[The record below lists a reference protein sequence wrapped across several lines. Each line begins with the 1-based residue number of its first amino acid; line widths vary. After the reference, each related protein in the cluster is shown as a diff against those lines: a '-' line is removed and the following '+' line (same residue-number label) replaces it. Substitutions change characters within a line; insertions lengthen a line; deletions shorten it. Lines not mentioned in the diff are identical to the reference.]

1 MNDYIQLTNISKTFG
16 KQTVLQP
23 LTMGFEEGMIHG
35 IIGRNGSGKTVLM
48 KMILGILHPT
58 TGTVIVGDKRIGKDV
73 DFPESA
79 GAIIETIEFIPYM
92 SAYQNLADIAAM
104 RGNLSKTQIKEVLE
118 MVGLGN
124 VGGKHV
130 SKFSMGMRQRLA
142 IAQAVM
148 ESPKLLILDEPTAG
162 LDPKER
168 VKFRNLISSFAE
180 NKIVILST
188 HIVTDVEYIADE
200 ILVIKGGALL
210 KKGAE
215 STIIQEISGKV
226 WECRVTRQEA
236 ERLENRFTVC
246 NSKTENGEAVLR
258 IVSDS
263 KPCDTA
269 VSVSPCLEDLYLYY
283 FHGEV

>member
-1 MNDYIQLTNISKTFG
+1 MTCMSDYIQLTNISKTFG

-48 KMILGILHPT
+48 KMILGILQPT

-124 VGGKHV
+124 VGRKHV

-148 ESPKLLILDEPTAG
+148 ESPKLLILDEPMNGMDEKGVEEMRRLILARKAAG
-162 LDPKER
+162 TT
-168 VKFRNLISSFAE
+168 I
-180 NKIVILST
+180 ILSS
-188 HIVTDVEYIADE
+188 HNIEDIRILCDQVYRIDAGVVMRKVE
-200 ILVIKGGALL
+200 
-210 KKGAE
+210 
-215 STIIQEISGKV
+215 
-226 WECRVTRQEA
+226 
-236 ERLENRFTVC
+236 
-246 NSKTENGEAVLR
+246 
-258 IVSDS
+258 
-263 KPCDTA
+263 
-269 VSVSPCLEDLYLYY
+269 
-283 FHGEV
+283 

>member
-1 MNDYIQLTNISKTFG
+1 MSDYIQLTNISKTFG

-48 KMILGILHPT
+48 KMILGILQPT

-92 SAYQNLADIAAM
+92 SAYQNLADIEAM

-124 VGGKHV
+124 VGRKHV

-148 ESPKLLILDEPTAG
+148 ESPKLLILDEPMNGMDEKGVEEMRQLILARKAAG
-162 LDPKER
+162 TT
-168 VKFRNLISSFAE
+168 I
-180 NKIVILST
+180 ILSS
-188 HIVTDVEYIADE
+188 HNIEDIRILCDQVYRIDAGVVMREVE
-200 ILVIKGGALL
+200 
-210 KKGAE
+210 
-215 STIIQEISGKV
+215 
-226 WECRVTRQEA
+226 
-236 ERLENRFTVC
+236 
-246 NSKTENGEAVLR
+246 
-258 IVSDS
+258 
-263 KPCDTA
+263 
-269 VSVSPCLEDLYLYY
+269 
-283 FHGEV
+283 

>member
-1 MNDYIQLTNISKTFG
+1 MSDYIQLTNISKTFG

-48 KMILGILHPT
+48 KMILGILQPT
-58 TGTVIVGDKRIGKDV
+58 MGTVIVGDKRIGKDV

-124 VGGKHV
+124 VGRKHV

-148 ESPKLLILDEPTAG
+148 ESPKLLILDEPMNGMDEKGVKEMRRLILARKAAG
-162 LDPKER
+162 TT
-168 VKFRNLISSFAE
+168 I
-180 NKIVILST
+180 ILSS
-188 HIVTDVEYIADE
+188 HNIEDIRILCDQVYRIDAGVVMREVE
-200 ILVIKGGALL
+200 
-210 KKGAE
+210 
-215 STIIQEISGKV
+215 
-226 WECRVTRQEA
+226 
-236 ERLENRFTVC
+236 
-246 NSKTENGEAVLR
+246 
-258 IVSDS
+258 
-263 KPCDTA
+263 
-269 VSVSPCLEDLYLYY
+269 
-283 FHGEV
+283 

>member
-48 KMILGILHPT
+48 KMILGILQPT

-124 VGGKHV
+124 VGRKHV

-148 ESPKLLILDEPTAG
+148 ESPKLLILDEPMNGMDEKGVEEMRRLILARKAAG
-162 LDPKER
+162 
-168 VKFRNLISSFAE
+168 IT
-180 NKIVILST
+180 IILSS
-188 HIVTDVEYIADE
+188 HNIEDIRILCDQVYRIDAGVVMREVE
-200 ILVIKGGALL
+200 
-210 KKGAE
+210 
-215 STIIQEISGKV
+215 
-226 WECRVTRQEA
+226 
-236 ERLENRFTVC
+236 
-246 NSKTENGEAVLR
+246 
-258 IVSDS
+258 
-263 KPCDTA
+263 
-269 VSVSPCLEDLYLYY
+269 
-283 FHGEV
+283 

>member
-1 MNDYIQLTNISKTFG
+1 MSDYIQLTNISKTFG

-48 KMILGILHPT
+48 KMILGILQPT

-124 VGGKHV
+124 VGRKHV

-142 IAQAVM
+142 VAQAVM
-148 ESPKLLILDEPTAG
+148 ESPKLLILDEPMNGMDEKGVEEMRRLILARKAAG
-162 LDPKER
+162 TT
-168 VKFRNLISSFAE
+168 I
-180 NKIVILST
+180 ILSS
-188 HIVTDVEYIADE
+188 HNIEDIR
-200 ILVIKGGALL
+200 ILCDQVY
-210 KKGAE
+210 
-215 STIIQEISGKV
+215 
-226 WECRVTRQEA
+226 
-236 ERLENRFTVC
+236 
-246 NSKTENGEAVLR
+246 R
-258 IVSDS
+258 IDAGV
-263 KPCDTA
+263 
-269 VSVSPCLEDLYLYY
+269 VRR
-283 FHGEV
+283 

>member
-48 KMILGILHPT
+48 KMILGILQPT

-124 VGGKHV
+124 VGRKHV

-148 ESPKLLILDEPTAG
+148 ESPKLLILDEPMNGMDEKGVEEMRQLILARKAAG
-162 LDPKER
+162 TT
-168 VKFRNLISSFAE
+168 I
-180 NKIVILST
+180 ILSS
-188 HIVTDVEYIADE
+188 HNIEDIR
-200 ILVIKGGALL
+200 ILCDQVY
-210 KKGAE
+210 
-215 STIIQEISGKV
+215 
-226 WECRVTRQEA
+226 
-236 ERLENRFTVC
+236 
-246 NSKTENGEAVLR
+246 R
-258 IVSDS
+258 IDAGVVMR
-263 KPCDTA
+263 K
-269 VSVSPCLEDLYLYY
+269 
-283 FHGEV
+283 

>member
-1 MNDYIQLTNISKTFG
+1 MSDYIQLTNSSKTFG

-48 KMILGILHPT
+48 KMILGILQPT

-124 VGGKHV
+124 VGRKHV

-148 ESPKLLILDEPTAG
+148 ESPKLLILDEPMNGMDEKGVEEMRQLILARKAAG
-162 LDPKER
+162 TT
-168 VKFRNLISSFAE
+168 I
-180 NKIVILST
+180 ILSS
-188 HIVTDVEYIADE
+188 HNIEDIRILCDQVYRIDAGVVMREVE
-200 ILVIKGGALL
+200 
-210 KKGAE
+210 
-215 STIIQEISGKV
+215 
-226 WECRVTRQEA
+226 
-236 ERLENRFTVC
+236 
-246 NSKTENGEAVLR
+246 
-258 IVSDS
+258 
-263 KPCDTA
+263 
-269 VSVSPCLEDLYLYY
+269 
-283 FHGEV
+283 

>member
-1 MNDYIQLTNISKTFG
+1 MSDYIQVTNISKTFG

-48 KMILGILHPT
+48 KMILGILQPT

-124 VGGKHV
+124 VGRKHV

-148 ESPKLLILDEPTAG
+148 ESPKLLILDEPMNGMDEKGVEEMRRLILARKAAG
-162 LDPKER
+162 TT
-168 VKFRNLISSFAE
+168 I
-180 NKIVILST
+180 ILSS
-188 HIVTDVEYIADE
+188 HNIEDIRILCDQVYRIDAGVVMREVE
-200 ILVIKGGALL
+200 
-210 KKGAE
+210 
-215 STIIQEISGKV
+215 
-226 WECRVTRQEA
+226 
-236 ERLENRFTVC
+236 
-246 NSKTENGEAVLR
+246 
-258 IVSDS
+258 
-263 KPCDTA
+263 
-269 VSVSPCLEDLYLYY
+269 
-283 FHGEV
+283 

>member
-1 MNDYIQLTNISKTFG
+1 MSDYIQLTNISKTFG

-48 KMILGILHPT
+48 KMILGILQPT

-124 VGGKHV
+124 VGRKHV

-148 ESPKLLILDEPTAG
+148 ESPKLLILDEPMNGMDEKGMEEMRRLILARKAAG
-162 LDPKER
+162 TT
-168 VKFRNLISSFAE
+168 I
-180 NKIVILST
+180 ILSS
-188 HIVTDVEYIADE
+188 HNIEDIRILCDQVYRIDAGVVMREVE
-200 ILVIKGGALL
+200 
-210 KKGAE
+210 
-215 STIIQEISGKV
+215 
-226 WECRVTRQEA
+226 
-236 ERLENRFTVC
+236 
-246 NSKTENGEAVLR
+246 
-258 IVSDS
+258 
-263 KPCDTA
+263 
-269 VSVSPCLEDLYLYY
+269 
-283 FHGEV
+283 

>member
-1 MNDYIQLTNISKTFG
+1 MSDYIQLTNISKTFG

-48 KMILGILHPT
+48 KMILGILYPT

-124 VGGKHV
+124 VGRKHV

-148 ESPKLLILDEPTAG
+148 ESPKILILDEPMNGMDEKGVEEMRRLILARKAAG
-162 LDPKER
+162 TT
-168 VKFRNLISSFAE
+168 I
-180 NKIVILST
+180 ILSS
-188 HIVTDVEYIADE
+188 HNIEDIRILCDQVYRIDAGVVMREVE
-200 ILVIKGGALL
+200 
-210 KKGAE
+210 
-215 STIIQEISGKV
+215 
-226 WECRVTRQEA
+226 
-236 ERLENRFTVC
+236 
-246 NSKTENGEAVLR
+246 
-258 IVSDS
+258 
-263 KPCDTA
+263 
-269 VSVSPCLEDLYLYY
+269 
-283 FHGEV
+283 

>member
-1 MNDYIQLTNISKTFG
+1 MSDYIQLTNISKTFG

-48 KMILGILHPT
+48 KMILGILQPT

-124 VGGKHV
+124 GKHV
-130 SKFSMGMRQRLA
+130 SKFSMGMRQCLA

-148 ESPKLLILDEPTAG
+148 ESPKLLILDEPMNGMDEKGVEEMRQLILARKAAG
-162 LDPKER
+162 TT
-168 VKFRNLISSFAE
+168 I
-180 NKIVILST
+180 ILSS
-188 HIVTDVEYIADE
+188 HNIEDIR
-200 ILVIKGGALL
+200 ILCDQVY
-210 KKGAE
+210 
-215 STIIQEISGKV
+215 
-226 WECRVTRQEA
+226 
-236 ERLENRFTVC
+236 
-246 NSKTENGEAVLR
+246 R
-258 IVSDS
+258 IDAGVVMR
-263 KPCDTA
+263 K
-269 VSVSPCLEDLYLYY
+269 
-283 FHGEV
+283 

>member
-1 MNDYIQLTNISKTFG
+1 MNDYIQLTNISKTFR

-48 KMILGILHPT
+48 KMILGILQPT

-124 VGGKHV
+124 VGRKHV

-148 ESPKLLILDEPTAG
+148 ESPKLLILDEPMNGMDEKGVEEMRRLILARKAAG
-162 LDPKER
+162 TT
-168 VKFRNLISSFAE
+168 I
-180 NKIVILST
+180 ILSS
-188 HIVTDVEYIADE
+188 HNIEDIRILCDQVYRIDAGVVMREVE
-200 ILVIKGGALL
+200 
-210 KKGAE
+210 
-215 STIIQEISGKV
+215 
-226 WECRVTRQEA
+226 
-236 ERLENRFTVC
+236 
-246 NSKTENGEAVLR
+246 
-258 IVSDS
+258 
-263 KPCDTA
+263 
-269 VSVSPCLEDLYLYY
+269 
-283 FHGEV
+283 

>member
-1 MNDYIQLTNISKTFG
+1 MSDYIQLTNISKTFG

-124 VGGKHV
+124 VGRKHV
-130 SKFSMGMRQRLA
+130 SKFSMGMRQLLA

-148 ESPKLLILDEPTAG
+148 ESPKILILDEPMNGMDEKGVEEMRRLILARKAAG
-162 LDPKER
+162 TT
-168 VKFRNLISSFAE
+168 I
-180 NKIVILST
+180 ILSS
-188 HIVTDVEYIADE
+188 HNIEDIRILCDQVYRIDAGVVMREVE
-200 ILVIKGGALL
+200 
-210 KKGAE
+210 
-215 STIIQEISGKV
+215 
-226 WECRVTRQEA
+226 
-236 ERLENRFTVC
+236 
-246 NSKTENGEAVLR
+246 
-258 IVSDS
+258 
-263 KPCDTA
+263 
-269 VSVSPCLEDLYLYY
+269 
-283 FHGEV
+283 

>member
-1 MNDYIQLTNISKTFG
+1 MSDYIQLTNISKTFG

-48 KMILGILHPT
+48 KMILGILQPT

-124 VGGKHV
+124 VGRKHV

-148 ESPKLLILDEPTAG
+148 ESPKLLILDESMNGMDEKGVEEMRRLILARKAAG
-162 LDPKER
+162 TT
-168 VKFRNLISSFAE
+168 I
-180 NKIVILST
+180 ILSS
-188 HIVTDVEYIADE
+188 HNIEDIRILCDQVYRIDAGVVMREVE
-200 ILVIKGGALL
+200 
-210 KKGAE
+210 
-215 STIIQEISGKV
+215 
-226 WECRVTRQEA
+226 
-236 ERLENRFTVC
+236 
-246 NSKTENGEAVLR
+246 
-258 IVSDS
+258 
-263 KPCDTA
+263 
-269 VSVSPCLEDLYLYY
+269 
-283 FHGEV
+283 

>member
-1 MNDYIQLTNISKTFG
+1 MSDYIQLTNISKTFG

-48 KMILGILHPT
+48 KMILGILQPT

-124 VGGKHV
+124 VGRKHV

-148 ESPKLLILDEPTAG
+148 ESPKLLILDEPMNGMDEKGVEEMRRLILARKAAG
-162 LDPKER
+162 TTIVL
-168 VKFRNLISSFAE
+168 SSHNIE
-180 NKIVILST
+180 DIRILCDQ
-188 HIVTDVEYIADE
+188 VY
-200 ILVIKGGALL
+200 
-210 KKGAE
+210 
-215 STIIQEISGKV
+215 
-226 WECRVTRQEA
+226 
-236 ERLENRFTVC
+236 
-246 NSKTENGEAVLR
+246 R
-258 IVSDS
+258 IDAGV
-263 KPCDTA
+263 
-269 VSVSPCLEDLYLYY
+269 VRR
-283 FHGEV
+283 

>member
-23 LTMGFEEGMIHG
+23 LTMGFEEGMIYG

-48 KMILGILHPT
+48 KMILGILQPT

-124 VGGKHV
+124 VGRKHV

-148 ESPKLLILDEPTAG
+148 ESPKLLILDEPMNGMDEKGVEEMRRLILARKAAG
-162 LDPKER
+162 TT
-168 VKFRNLISSFAE
+168 I
-180 NKIVILST
+180 ILSS
-188 HIVTDVEYIADE
+188 HNIEDIRILCDQVYRIDAGVVMREVE
-200 ILVIKGGALL
+200 
-210 KKGAE
+210 
-215 STIIQEISGKV
+215 
-226 WECRVTRQEA
+226 
-236 ERLENRFTVC
+236 
-246 NSKTENGEAVLR
+246 
-258 IVSDS
+258 
-263 KPCDTA
+263 
-269 VSVSPCLEDLYLYY
+269 
-283 FHGEV
+283 

>member
-1 MNDYIQLTNISKTFG
+1 MSDYIQLTNISKTFG

-48 KMILGILHPT
+48 KMILGILQPT

-124 VGGKHV
+124 VGRKHV

-148 ESPKLLILDEPTAG
+148 ESPKILILDEPMNGMDEKGVEEMRRLILARKAAG
-162 LDPKER
+162 TT
-168 VKFRNLISSFAE
+168 I
-180 NKIVILST
+180 ILSS
-188 HIVTDVEYIADE
+188 HNIEDIR
-200 ILVIKGGALL
+200 ILCD
-210 KKGAE
+210 
-215 STIIQEISGKV
+215 Q
-226 WECRVTRQEA
+226 VTRIDA
-236 ERLENRFTVC
+236 GVVMR
-246 NSKTENGEAVLR
+246 
-258 IVSDS
+258 
-263 KPCDTA
+263 
-269 VSVSPCLEDLYLYY
+269 
-283 FHGEV
+283 EVE

>member
-1 MNDYIQLTNISKTFG
+1 MTCMSDYIQLTNISKTFG

-48 KMILGILHPT
+48 KMILGILQPT

-124 VGGKHV
+124 VGRKHV

-148 ESPKLLILDEPTAG
+148 ESPKILILDEPMNGMDEKGVEEMRRLILARKAAG
-162 LDPKER
+162 TT
-168 VKFRNLISSFAE
+168 I
-180 NKIVILST
+180 ILSS
-188 HIVTDVEYIADE
+188 HNIEDIRILCDQVYRIDAGVVMREVE
-200 ILVIKGGALL
+200 
-210 KKGAE
+210 
-215 STIIQEISGKV
+215 
-226 WECRVTRQEA
+226 
-236 ERLENRFTVC
+236 
-246 NSKTENGEAVLR
+246 
-258 IVSDS
+258 
-263 KPCDTA
+263 
-269 VSVSPCLEDLYLYY
+269 
-283 FHGEV
+283 

>member
-1 MNDYIQLTNISKTFG
+1 MSDYIQLTNISKTFG

-23 LTMGFEEGMIHG
+23 LTMGFEEGMIHV

-48 KMILGILHPT
+48 KMILGILQPT

-124 VGGKHV
+124 VGRKHV

-148 ESPKLLILDEPTAG
+148 ESPKLLILDEPMNGMDEKGVEEMRRLILARKAAG
-162 LDPKER
+162 TT
-168 VKFRNLISSFAE
+168 I
-180 NKIVILST
+180 ILSS
-188 HIVTDVEYIADE
+188 HNIEDIRILCDQVYRIDAGVVMREVE
-200 ILVIKGGALL
+200 
-210 KKGAE
+210 
-215 STIIQEISGKV
+215 
-226 WECRVTRQEA
+226 
-236 ERLENRFTVC
+236 
-246 NSKTENGEAVLR
+246 
-258 IVSDS
+258 
-263 KPCDTA
+263 
-269 VSVSPCLEDLYLYY
+269 
-283 FHGEV
+283 

>member
-1 MNDYIQLTNISKTFG
+1 MSDYIQLTNISKTFG

-48 KMILGILHPT
+48 KMILGILQPT

-124 VGGKHV
+124 VGRKHV
-130 SKFSMGMRQRLA
+130 SKF
-142 IAQAVM
+142 
-148 ESPKLLILDEPTAG
+148 P
-162 LDPKER
+162 
-168 VKFRNLISSFAE
+168 
-180 NKIVILST
+180 
-188 HIVTDVEYIADE
+188 
-200 ILVIKGGALL
+200 
-210 KKGAE
+210 
-215 STIIQEISGKV
+215 
-226 WECRVTRQEA
+226 WECDSAWRSHRQ
-236 ERLENRFTVC
+236 
-246 NSKTENGEAVLR
+246 
-258 IVSDS
+258 
-263 KPCDTA
+263 
-269 VSVSPCLEDLYLYY
+269 
-283 FHGEV
+283 

>member
-1 MNDYIQLTNISKTFG
+1 MSDYIQLTNISKTFG

-48 KMILGILHPT
+48 KMILGILQPT

-79 GAIIETIEFIPYM
+79 GAIIETIEFVPYM

-124 VGGKHV
+124 VGRKHV

-148 ESPKLLILDEPTAG
+148 ESPKLLILDEPMNGMDEKGVEEMRRLILARKAAG
-162 LDPKER
+162 TT
-168 VKFRNLISSFAE
+168 I
-180 NKIVILST
+180 ILSS
-188 HIVTDVEYIADE
+188 HNIEDIRILCDQVYRIDAGVVMREVE
-200 ILVIKGGALL
+200 
-210 KKGAE
+210 
-215 STIIQEISGKV
+215 
-226 WECRVTRQEA
+226 
-236 ERLENRFTVC
+236 
-246 NSKTENGEAVLR
+246 
-258 IVSDS
+258 
-263 KPCDTA
+263 
-269 VSVSPCLEDLYLYY
+269 
-283 FHGEV
+283 

>member
-124 VGGKHV
+124 VGRKHV

-148 ESPKLLILDEPTAG
+148 ESPKLLILDEPMNGMDEKGVEEMRRLILARKAAG
-162 LDPKER
+162 TT
-168 VKFRNLISSFAE
+168 I
-180 NKIVILST
+180 ILSS
-188 HIVTDVEYIADE
+188 HNIEDIRILCDQVYRIDAGVVMREVE
-200 ILVIKGGALL
+200 
-210 KKGAE
+210 
-215 STIIQEISGKV
+215 
-226 WECRVTRQEA
+226 
-236 ERLENRFTVC
+236 
-246 NSKTENGEAVLR
+246 
-258 IVSDS
+258 
-263 KPCDTA
+263 
-269 VSVSPCLEDLYLYY
+269 
-283 FHGEV
+283 

>member
-1 MNDYIQLTNISKTFG
+1 M
-16 KQTVLQP
+16 LQP

-48 KMILGILHPT
+48 KMILGILQPT

-124 VGGKHV
+124 VGRKHV

-148 ESPKLLILDEPTAG
+148 ESPKLLILDEPMNGMDEKGVEEMRRLILARKAAG
-162 LDPKER
+162 TT
-168 VKFRNLISSFAE
+168 
-180 NKIVILST
+180 VILSS
-188 HIVTDVEYIADE
+188 HNIEDIRILCDQVYRIDAGVVMREVE
-200 ILVIKGGALL
+200 
-210 KKGAE
+210 
-215 STIIQEISGKV
+215 
-226 WECRVTRQEA
+226 
-236 ERLENRFTVC
+236 
-246 NSKTENGEAVLR
+246 
-258 IVSDS
+258 
-263 KPCDTA
+263 
-269 VSVSPCLEDLYLYY
+269 
-283 FHGEV
+283 

>member
-1 MNDYIQLTNISKTFG
+1 MTCMNDYIQLTNISKTFG

-48 KMILGILHPT
+48 KMILGILQPT

-124 VGGKHV
+124 VGRKHV

-148 ESPKLLILDEPTAG
+148 ESPKLLILDEPMNGMDEKGVEEMRQLILARKAAG
-162 LDPKER
+162 TT
-168 VKFRNLISSFAE
+168 I
-180 NKIVILST
+180 ILSS
-188 HIVTDVEYIADE
+188 HNIEDIR
-200 ILVIKGGALL
+200 ILCDQVY
-210 KKGAE
+210 
-215 STIIQEISGKV
+215 
-226 WECRVTRQEA
+226 
-236 ERLENRFTVC
+236 
-246 NSKTENGEAVLR
+246 R
-258 IVSDS
+258 IDAGVVMR
-263 KPCDTA
+263 K
-269 VSVSPCLEDLYLYY
+269 
-283 FHGEV
+283 

>member
-1 MNDYIQLTNISKTFG
+1 MSDYIQLTNISKTFG

-48 KMILGILHPT
+48 KMILGILQPT

-124 VGGKHV
+124 VGRKHV

-142 IAQAVM
+142 IAKAVM
-148 ESPKLLILDEPTAG
+148 ESPKLLILDEPMNGMDEKGVEDMRRLILARKAAG
-162 LDPKER
+162 TT
-168 VKFRNLISSFAE
+168 I
-180 NKIVILST
+180 ILSS
-188 HIVTDVEYIADE
+188 HNIEDIR
-200 ILVIKGGALL
+200 ILCDQVY
-210 KKGAE
+210 
-215 STIIQEISGKV
+215 
-226 WECRVTRQEA
+226 
-236 ERLENRFTVC
+236 
-246 NSKTENGEAVLR
+246 R
-258 IVSDS
+258 IDAGV
-263 KPCDTA
+263 
-269 VSVSPCLEDLYLYY
+269 VRR
-283 FHGEV
+283 

>member
-1 MNDYIQLTNISKTFG
+1 MSDYIQLTNISKTFG

-48 KMILGILHPT
+48 KMILGILQPT

-92 SAYQNLADIAAM
+92 NAYQNLADIAAM

-124 VGGKHV
+124 VGRKHV

-148 ESPKLLILDEPTAG
+148 ESPKLLILDEPMNGMDEKGVEEMRRLILARKAAG
-162 LDPKER
+162 TT
-168 VKFRNLISSFAE
+168 I
-180 NKIVILST
+180 ILSS
-188 HIVTDVEYIADE
+188 HNIEDIRILCDQVYRIDAGVVMREVE
-200 ILVIKGGALL
+200 
-210 KKGAE
+210 
-215 STIIQEISGKV
+215 
-226 WECRVTRQEA
+226 
-236 ERLENRFTVC
+236 
-246 NSKTENGEAVLR
+246 
-258 IVSDS
+258 
-263 KPCDTA
+263 
-269 VSVSPCLEDLYLYY
+269 
-283 FHGEV
+283 

>member
-1 MNDYIQLTNISKTFG
+1 MSDYIQLTNISKTFG

-48 KMILGILHPT
+48 KMILGILQPT

-124 VGGKHV
+124 VGRKHV
-130 SKFSMGMRQRLA
+130 SKFSMGMRQRRA

-148 ESPKLLILDEPTAG
+148 ESPKLLVLDEPMNGMDEKGVEEMRRLILARKAAG
-162 LDPKER
+162 TT
-168 VKFRNLISSFAE
+168 I
-180 NKIVILST
+180 ILSS
-188 HIVTDVEYIADE
+188 HNIEDIRILCDQVYRIDAGVVMREVE
-200 ILVIKGGALL
+200 
-210 KKGAE
+210 
-215 STIIQEISGKV
+215 
-226 WECRVTRQEA
+226 
-236 ERLENRFTVC
+236 
-246 NSKTENGEAVLR
+246 
-258 IVSDS
+258 
-263 KPCDTA
+263 
-269 VSVSPCLEDLYLYY
+269 
-283 FHGEV
+283 

>member
-48 KMILGILHPT
+48 KMILGILQPT

-124 VGGKHV
+124 VGRKHV

-148 ESPKLLILDEPTAG
+148 ESPKLLILDEPMNGMDEKGVEEMRQLILARKAAG
-162 LDPKER
+162 TT
-168 VKFRNLISSFAE
+168 I
-180 NKIVILST
+180 ILSSNN
-188 HIVTDVEYIADE
+188 IEDIR
-200 ILVIKGGALL
+200 ILCDQVY
-210 KKGAE
+210 
-215 STIIQEISGKV
+215 
-226 WECRVTRQEA
+226 
-236 ERLENRFTVC
+236 
-246 NSKTENGEAVLR
+246 R
-258 IVSDS
+258 IDAGVVMR
-263 KPCDTA
+263 K
-269 VSVSPCLEDLYLYY
+269 
-283 FHGEV
+283 

>member
-1 MNDYIQLTNISKTFG
+1 MNDYIQLTNISKTFR

-48 KMILGILHPT
+48 KMILGILQPT

-124 VGGKHV
+124 VGRQHV

-148 ESPKLLILDEPTAG
+148 ESPKLLILDEPMNGMDEKGVEEMRRLILARKAAG
-162 LDPKER
+162 TT
-168 VKFRNLISSFAE
+168 I
-180 NKIVILST
+180 ILSS
-188 HIVTDVEYIADE
+188 HNIEDIRILCDQVYRIDAGVVMREVE
-200 ILVIKGGALL
+200 
-210 KKGAE
+210 
-215 STIIQEISGKV
+215 
-226 WECRVTRQEA
+226 
-236 ERLENRFTVC
+236 
-246 NSKTENGEAVLR
+246 
-258 IVSDS
+258 
-263 KPCDTA
+263 
-269 VSVSPCLEDLYLYY
+269 
-283 FHGEV
+283 

>member
-1 MNDYIQLTNISKTFG
+1 MSDYIQLTNISKTFG

-23 LTMGFEEGMIHG
+23 LTMGCEEGMIHG

-48 KMILGILHPT
+48 KMILGILQPT

-124 VGGKHV
+124 VGRKHV

-148 ESPKLLILDEPTAG
+148 ESPKLLILDEPMNGMDEKGVEEMRRLILARKAAG
-162 LDPKER
+162 TT
-168 VKFRNLISSFAE
+168 I
-180 NKIVILST
+180 ILSS
-188 HIVTDVEYIADE
+188 HNIEDIRILCDQVYRIDAGVVMREVE
-200 ILVIKGGALL
+200 
-210 KKGAE
+210 
-215 STIIQEISGKV
+215 
-226 WECRVTRQEA
+226 
-236 ERLENRFTVC
+236 
-246 NSKTENGEAVLR
+246 
-258 IVSDS
+258 
-263 KPCDTA
+263 
-269 VSVSPCLEDLYLYY
+269 
-283 FHGEV
+283 

>member
-1 MNDYIQLTNISKTFG
+1 MSDYIQLTNISKTFG

-48 KMILGILHPT
+48 KMILGILQPT

-124 VGGKHV
+124 VGRKHV

-148 ESPKLLILDEPTAG
+148 ESPKLLILDEPMNGMDEKGVEEMRRLILARKAAG
-162 LDPKER
+162 TT
-168 VKFRNLISSFAE
+168 I
-180 NKIVILST
+180 ILSS
-188 HIVTDVEYIADE
+188 HNIEDIRILCDQVYRMDAGVVMREVE
-200 ILVIKGGALL
+200 
-210 KKGAE
+210 
-215 STIIQEISGKV
+215 
-226 WECRVTRQEA
+226 
-236 ERLENRFTVC
+236 
-246 NSKTENGEAVLR
+246 
-258 IVSDS
+258 
-263 KPCDTA
+263 
-269 VSVSPCLEDLYLYY
+269 
-283 FHGEV
+283 

>member
-1 MNDYIQLTNISKTFG
+1 MSDYIQLTNISKTFG

-48 KMILGILHPT
+48 KMILGILQPT
-58 TGTVIVGDKRIGKDV
+58 TGTVIVGDKRIGKEV

-79 GAIIETIEFIPYM
+79 GAMIETIEFIPYM

-124 VGGKHV
+124 VGRKHV

-148 ESPKLLILDEPTAG
+148 ESPKLLILDEPMNGMDEKGVEEMRRLILARKAAG
-162 LDPKER
+162 TT
-168 VKFRNLISSFAE
+168 I
-180 NKIVILST
+180 ILSS
-188 HIVTDVEYIADE
+188 HNIEDIRILCDQVYRIDAGVVMRE
-200 ILVIKGGALL
+200 I
-210 KKGAE
+210 E
-215 STIIQEISGKV
+215 
-226 WECRVTRQEA
+226 
-236 ERLENRFTVC
+236 
-246 NSKTENGEAVLR
+246 
-258 IVSDS
+258 
-263 KPCDTA
+263 
-269 VSVSPCLEDLYLYY
+269 
-283 FHGEV
+283 

>member
-1 MNDYIQLTNISKTFG
+1 MSDYIQLTNISKTFG

-48 KMILGILHPT
+48 KMILGILQLT

-124 VGGKHV
+124 VGRKHV

-148 ESPKLLILDEPTAG
+148 ESPKLLILDEPMNGMDEKGVEEMRRLILARKAAG
-162 LDPKER
+162 TT
-168 VKFRNLISSFAE
+168 I
-180 NKIVILST
+180 ILSS
-188 HIVTDVEYIADE
+188 HNIEDIRILCDQVYRIDAGVVMRE
-200 ILVIKGGALL
+200 I
-210 KKGAE
+210 E
-215 STIIQEISGKV
+215 
-226 WECRVTRQEA
+226 
-236 ERLENRFTVC
+236 
-246 NSKTENGEAVLR
+246 
-258 IVSDS
+258 
-263 KPCDTA
+263 
-269 VSVSPCLEDLYLYY
+269 
-283 FHGEV
+283 

>member
-1 MNDYIQLTNISKTFG
+1 MSDYIQLTNISKTFG

-48 KMILGILHPT
+48 KMILGILQPT

-92 SAYQNLADIAAM
+92 SAYQNLADIAVM

-124 VGGKHV
+124 VGRKHV

-148 ESPKLLILDEPTAG
+148 ESPKLLILDEPMNGMDEKGVEEMRRLILARKAAG
-162 LDPKER
+162 TT
-168 VKFRNLISSFAE
+168 I
-180 NKIVILST
+180 ILSS
-188 HIVTDVEYIADE
+188 HNIEDIRILCDQVYRIDAGVVMREVE
-200 ILVIKGGALL
+200 
-210 KKGAE
+210 
-215 STIIQEISGKV
+215 
-226 WECRVTRQEA
+226 
-236 ERLENRFTVC
+236 
-246 NSKTENGEAVLR
+246 
-258 IVSDS
+258 
-263 KPCDTA
+263 
-269 VSVSPCLEDLYLYY
+269 
-283 FHGEV
+283 

>member
-1 MNDYIQLTNISKTFG
+1 MSDYIQLTNISKTFG

-48 KMILGILHPT
+48 KMILGILQPT

-124 VGGKHV
+124 VGRKHV

-148 ESPKLLILDEPTAG
+148 ESPKLLILDEPMNGMDEKGVEEMRRLILARKAAG
-162 LDPKER
+162 TT
-168 VKFRNLISSFAE
+168 I
-180 NKIVILST
+180 ILSS
-188 HIVTDVEYIADE
+188 HNIEDIRILCDQVHRIDAGVVMREVE
-200 ILVIKGGALL
+200 
-210 KKGAE
+210 
-215 STIIQEISGKV
+215 
-226 WECRVTRQEA
+226 
-236 ERLENRFTVC
+236 
-246 NSKTENGEAVLR
+246 
-258 IVSDS
+258 
-263 KPCDTA
+263 
-269 VSVSPCLEDLYLYY
+269 
-283 FHGEV
+283 

>member
-1 MNDYIQLTNISKTFG
+1 MSDYIQLTNISKTFG

-48 KMILGILHPT
+48 KMILGILQPT
-58 TGTVIVGDKRIGKDV
+58 TGTVIVGDKRIGKDA

-124 VGGKHV
+124 VGRKHV

-148 ESPKLLILDEPTAG
+148 ESPKILILDEPMNGMDEKGVEEMRRLILARKAAG
-162 LDPKER
+162 TT
-168 VKFRNLISSFAE
+168 I
-180 NKIVILST
+180 ILSS
-188 HIVTDVEYIADE
+188 HNIEDIR
-200 ILVIKGGALL
+200 ILCDQVY
-210 KKGAE
+210 
-215 STIIQEISGKV
+215 
-226 WECRVTRQEA
+226 
-236 ERLENRFTVC
+236 
-246 NSKTENGEAVLR
+246 R
-258 IVSDS
+258 IDAGVVMR
-263 KPCDTA
+263 K
-269 VSVSPCLEDLYLYY
+269 
-283 FHGEV
+283 

>member
-1 MNDYIQLTNISKTFG
+1 MSDYIQLTNISKTFG

-48 KMILGILHPT
+48 KMILGILQPT

-124 VGGKHV
+124 VGRKHV

-148 ESPKLLILDEPTAG
+148 ESPKLLILDEPMNGMDEKGVEEMRRLILARKAAG
-162 LDPKER
+162 TT
-168 VKFRNLISSFAE
+168 I
-180 NKIVILST
+180 ILSS
-188 HIVTDVEYIADE
+188 HNIEDIRILCDQVYRIDAGIVMREVE
-200 ILVIKGGALL
+200 
-210 KKGAE
+210 
-215 STIIQEISGKV
+215 
-226 WECRVTRQEA
+226 
-236 ERLENRFTVC
+236 
-246 NSKTENGEAVLR
+246 
-258 IVSDS
+258 
-263 KPCDTA
+263 
-269 VSVSPCLEDLYLYY
+269 
-283 FHGEV
+283 

>member
-1 MNDYIQLTNISKTFG
+1 MTCMSDYIKLTNISKTFG

-48 KMILGILHPT
+48 KMILGILQPT

-124 VGGKHV
+124 VGRKHV

-148 ESPKLLILDEPTAG
+148 ESPKLLILDEPMNGMDEKGVEEMRRLILARKAAG
-162 LDPKER
+162 TT
-168 VKFRNLISSFAE
+168 I
-180 NKIVILST
+180 ILSS
-188 HIVTDVEYIADE
+188 HNIEDIRILCDQVYRIDAGVVMREVE
-200 ILVIKGGALL
+200 
-210 KKGAE
+210 
-215 STIIQEISGKV
+215 
-226 WECRVTRQEA
+226 
-236 ERLENRFTVC
+236 
-246 NSKTENGEAVLR
+246 
-258 IVSDS
+258 
-263 KPCDTA
+263 
-269 VSVSPCLEDLYLYY
+269 
-283 FHGEV
+283 

>member
-1 MNDYIQLTNISKTFG
+1 MSDYIQLTNISKTFG

-124 VGGKHV
+124 VGRKHV

-148 ESPKLLILDEPTAG
+148 ESPKLLILDEPMNGMDEKGVEEMRRLILARKAAG
-162 LDPKER
+162 TT
-168 VKFRNLISSFAE
+168 I
-180 NKIVILST
+180 ILSS
-188 HIVTDVEYIADE
+188 HNIEDIRILCDQVYRIDAGVVMREVE
-200 ILVIKGGALL
+200 
-210 KKGAE
+210 
-215 STIIQEISGKV
+215 
-226 WECRVTRQEA
+226 
-236 ERLENRFTVC
+236 
-246 NSKTENGEAVLR
+246 
-258 IVSDS
+258 
-263 KPCDTA
+263 
-269 VSVSPCLEDLYLYY
+269 
-283 FHGEV
+283 

>member
-1 MNDYIQLTNISKTFG
+1 MSDYIQLTNISKTFG

-48 KMILGILHPT
+48 KMILGILQPT

-124 VGGKHV
+124 VGRKHV

-148 ESPKLLILDEPTAG
+148 ESPKLLILDEPMNGMDEKGVEEMRRLILARKAAG
-162 LDPKER
+162 TT
-168 VKFRNLISSFAE
+168 I
-180 NKIVILST
+180 ILSS
-188 HIVTDVEYIADE
+188 HNIEDIRILCDQVYRIDAGVVMREVE
-200 ILVIKGGALL
+200 
-210 KKGAE
+210 
-215 STIIQEISGKV
+215 
-226 WECRVTRQEA
+226 
-236 ERLENRFTVC
+236 
-246 NSKTENGEAVLR
+246 
-258 IVSDS
+258 
-263 KPCDTA
+263 
-269 VSVSPCLEDLYLYY
+269 
-283 FHGEV
+283 